1 MEKTKKKKKEREGVK
16 ICSMKPPSAHQ
27 QKNG

>member
-1 MEKTKKKKKEREGVK
+1 MEKIKKKKEKEGVK